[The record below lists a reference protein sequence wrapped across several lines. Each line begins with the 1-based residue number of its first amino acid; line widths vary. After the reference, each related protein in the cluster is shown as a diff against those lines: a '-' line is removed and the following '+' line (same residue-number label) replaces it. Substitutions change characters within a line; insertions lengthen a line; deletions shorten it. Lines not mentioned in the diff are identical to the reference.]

1 MNYPIVFNSTQRTFS
16 GFGLAIL
23 EKAYNVKI
31 RKVINGEYTLSLT
44 VPGNDEKREFL
55 VEENIIYVDG
65 QAFRIRSL
73 EDFRDSTGKFLLN
86 IKCEHISYDLNDI
99 RHLPKMRDV
108 VNVTPLEVFRDGF
121 YDSDGN
127 FVEGVFNSTDFIIQS
142 DNFGSTDLFLSKTTP
157 RAVLNEFLNDLD
169 CEAEFDNFT
178 IRLVSRIGNA
188 NTGLILD
195 TRKNIT
201 GIKRTVKSEGLCTRL
216 YPYGKDYL
224 DITSVN
230 DGNAYIDSPLINNY
244 DYIHEDYRDYNDI
257 DDPEELY
264 DKGVAEWSTA
274 ERDGIDKPK
283 ITYEVDV
290 IELKKIPEFAELQ
303 AFNLG
308 DTVRVYDSVMG
319 IDINARITEY
329 EYYPYEAERSSI
341 VLANFKQTLGGMFA
355 QIKKSQNILEN
366 MVNKK
371 GEVEDK
377 YIESIRE
384 TKAVKFNNSLTKKT
398 VVHDYANMW
407 VDDMDNPTSV
417 IALVDGMFAI
427 ANSRAQDGS
436 WNWRTIADGNGLV
449 ADSVV
454 SNWVYAGQINASQI
468 SSGTINTNLI
478 TITSND
484 GKMSITSNSI
494 TMDNGNTSMSI
505 TPETGIK
512 YTHKKDNQ
520 GRALMTTILDS
531 RGCGKKYDY
540 YDPNFSS
547 FDEHEFREY
556 VDKIFFGKLTG
567 GGENLWHYDL
577 LGPEW
582 RNADPEKLSVIVFP
596 AETLKFSTKEWG
608 REGDVSKYEC
618 WFTDAESIRGGIRIY
633 LAVSKTYITRVV
645 NQQPIYATV
654 PLTFNLLVI
663 GR

>member
-16 GFGLAIL
+16 GFGLAVL

-44 VPGNDEKREFL
+44 VPGNDDKRELL

-73 EDFRDSTGKFLLN
+73 EDSRDSTGKFLLN

-195 TRKNIT
+195 TRKNIA

-257 DDPEELY
+257 DDPEDLY

-308 DTVRVYDSVMG
+308 DTVRVFDSVMG

-341 VLANFKQTLGGMFA
+341 VLANFKETLGGMFA

-384 TKAVKFNNSLTKKT
+384 TKAVKFNNALTKKT

-407 VDDMDNPTSV
+407 VDDMDNPSSV

-427 ANSRAQDGS
+427 ANSRAQDGT

-468 SSGTINTNLI
+468 SAGTINTNLI

-484 GKMSITSNSI
+484 GKMSITSNAI

-505 TPETGIK
+505 TPESGIV
-512 YTHKKDNQ
+512 YTHSKDNQ
-520 GRALMTTILDS
+520 NRPLVQTVLNSD
-531 RGCGKKYDY
+531 GCGKMYNY
-540 YDPNFSS
+540 YNINTPLANR
-547 FDEHEFREY
+547 EEFCEY
-556 VDKIFFGKLTG
+556 IDKIYCDKIKGLPDGYKIIEL
-567 GGENLWHYDL
+567 D
-577 LGPEW
+577 GPEW
-582 RNADPEKLSVIVFP
+582 QNVDIANVSVIVSP
-596 AETLKFSTKEWG
+596 AEKLKFCTRAGGEVNDISYYNCFVHDKTKESYG
-608 REGDVSKYEC
+608 VRIAVAANKKYVKSISNQEPNLELGPL
-618 WFTDAESIRGGIRIY
+618 WFNI
-633 LAVSKTYITRVV
+633 
-645 NQQPIYATV
+645 
-654 PLTFNLLVI
+654 LVI
-663 GR
+663 AR